1 MPPTRARRASD
12 AVRRRVALLRARPD
26 AGSIT
31 AELTVLLPLLVMIL
45 LLVVAAGRLAGNRI
59 EVKDAA
65 HQAARAASLARDPV
79 TARTRAESTARSA
92 LASAG
97 LSCSKVGV
105 SVDVSSFAPGGVARV
120 TVRCAVD
127 LADVTAFGLPGSR
140 TLSAT
145 ASSAVDTHRGTSG
158 TPGSSR

>member
-1 MPPTRARRASD
+1 MPPTRAHRAAD
-12 AVRRRVALLRARPD
+12 ALRRRIALVRARPD

-31 AELTVLLPLLVMIL
+31 AELTVLLPILVMIL

-65 HQAARAASLARDPV
+65 HQAARAASLARDPI
-79 TARTRAESTARSA
+79 TARSRAESTARNA

-97 LSCSKVGV
+97 LSCSKLGV
-105 SVDVSSFAPGGVARV
+105 SVNVTAFAPGGTARV

-145 ASSAVDTHRGTSG
+145 ATSAVDTHRGTSG
-158 TPGSSR
+158 ASRSAR